1 MSCKTVEFNDGGPLS
16 FSLISTAMETFSF
29 TWFWQMGCW
38 LYLQKS
44 ATFSQQKQMIFTWS
58 LAAFW
63 KKYRWSELSKQTD
76 GQKRS
81 GLCCRRR
88 FGGGV
93 GELFLVAIG
102 NCYKKHEF
110 KLIATSHLFLVFV
123 FIVCFYD
130 NLKPTGHTKNITE
143 IYVTYFVP

>member
-1 MSCKTVEFNDGGPLS
+1 
-16 FSLISTAMETFSF
+16 
-29 TWFWQMGCW
+29 
-38 LYLQKS
+38 
-44 ATFSQQKQMIFTWS
+44 MIFTWS

-123 FIVCFYD
+123 FIFCFYD